1 MGLGGEGAFEEVTGA
16 GGSVREGARGRGRGK
31 GGRGGR
37 GVAGGR
43 PLVRTN
49 WRDTSLRE
57 KSSWESLESL
67 ALFFDAYVDACQ
79 V

>member
-1 MGLGGEGAFEEVTGA
+1 MLGGAGGSEEGSGA
-16 GGSVREGARGRGRGK
+16 GGSVREGRKGRGK

-37 GVAGGR
+37 WGAGGR

-49 WRDTSLRE
+49 WRETSSRE
-57 KSSWESLESL
+57 KSSWESLDSL